1 MPPLLALGG
10 SDGGSWKFSGSGWP
24 NPHVWSCL
32 MLELCWIH
40 LLATDLQDGF
50 EGRCAELPRIS
61 VSQSCQS
68 YVTRKDN
75 LPDSDGYWIR
85 RSDQQQM
92 FFCRQQIPAYRWTK
106 LWRTRKWT
114 TNSASFAAAAPLV
127 SAAASCA
134 GSHCQRM
141 AGQSWGGWLTYR
153 KIMKNWF
160 SPRSCLWNLGKMI
173 VSFRM

>member
-1 MPPLLALGG
+1 MFDVGIMLNPPVSNG
-10 SDGGSWKFSGSGWP
+10 SAGW
-24 NPHVWSCL
+24 VWRK
-32 MLELCWIH
+32 MCWTSSH
-40 LLATDLQDGF
+40 
-50 EGRCAELPRIS
+50 S

-153 KIMKNWF
+153 KIMKIGF